1 METHA
6 LEKGV
11 FLASKMIF
19 TRNFLIFHAVDES
32 SIMIK
37 NIIDMK
43 KTMTKESFHP
53 VYGKDLGKIL
63 HV

>member
-11 FLASKMIF
+11 FLASKKIF
-19 TRNFLIFHAVDES
+19 TRNFLILNAVDES
-32 SIMIK
+32 SIMMK

-43 KTMTKESFHP
+43 NN
-53 VYGKDLGKIL
+53 D
-63 HV
+63 

>member
-43 KTMTKESFHP
+43 KQWLRSLFIQCMEKT
-53 VYGKDLGKIL
+53 
-63 HV
+63 

>member
-6 LEKGV
+6 LGKGV

-32 SIMIK
+32 SIVIK

-43 KTMTKESFHP
+43 NN
-53 VYGKDLGKIL
+53 D
-63 HV
+63 